1 MIKPKDRE
9 KGNLFLVK
17 GMWIYSR
24 MSFLDMQYTILLLLV
39 NENLPDTENVLQN
52 MNMLLI
58 SRRVSN

>member
-9 KGNLFLVK
+9 KGDLFLK
-17 GMWIYSR
+17 GMWIYSH
-24 MSFLDMQYTILLLLV
+24 MSFLYMQYTILLLLV

-52 MNMLLI
+52 MNMLLV